1 MTMLLDDL
9 LSDERVLRRL
19 IGRLGRHTR
28 RPVDA
33 PLHESFLD
41 QAALHEELFTR
52 FLAGAKPAALKKGG
66 QYVRD

>member
-1 MTMLLDDL
+1 MLLDDL
-9 LSDERVLRRL
+9 LSDKPALRRL
-19 IGRLGRHTR
+19 IGRLRRYSR

-52 FLAGAKPAALKKGG
+52 FQGAGAETAVLKKDG